1 MTRDEDTMRLLM
13 QIRSLRTRVRC
24 TKPRA
29 AEAMATKATDAIP
42 TDTLGKTYTLYTGAK
57 KIVLR
62 FPQGQKKKAFGT
74 LL

>member
-1 MTRDEDTMRLLM
+1 
-13 QIRSLRTRVRC
+13 
-24 TKPRA
+24 
-29 AEAMATKATDAIP
+29 MATKATDAIP